1 MASPDTDQ
9 TASNVEEGAGMGNG
23 HAHGGPAL
31 PHSAHAGHAG
41 HAGHAS
47 HAVHTPMS
55 IAQVSDSATGQPV
68 PADGVAVVDTDPTET
83 TEWLDSLRYVI
94 NSRGPDRAAYL
105 LHAIE
110 QEAYRLGVPIPFST
124 TTPYINTIPA
134 EEQPPFPGNREIERR
149 IKSIIRWNAM
159 AMVVRANREDKSIG
173 GHISTFASSAT
184 LVEVAMNH
192 FIRGRGKD
200 FSGDQVYFQGHA
212 SPGIYSRAF
221 LEGRL
226 TEKHLE
232 NFRRELSDGGGLSS
246 YPHPWLMPEF
256 WEFPTVSMGLGP
268 LMAIYQARF
277 NKYLQDRG
285 IKDTSNQHVWCFIGD
300 GECDEP
306 ETLGAISLAAREKLD
321 NLVFVI
327 NCNLQR
333 LDGPVRGNGKII
345 QELEGV
351 FRGAGWN
358 VIKVIW
364 GDEWDAL
371 LAKDEKGKLVKRM
384 DEVVDGQYQKYVV
397 MPGGYIREH
406 FFGADPE
413 LAEMVTHLSDEK
425 LKKLRRGG
433 HDPEKVYAA
442 YDAAMKCHGKPTVVI
457 AKTIKGYGLGEVGEG
472 RNVTHQQKKLNEE
485 ELRAF
490 RTRFGIPISDD
501 EVAKAPFYRPA
512 DDSPEIR
519 YLRERREALGGA
531 VPSRPKKSP
540 LLKTPALSEYMG
552 FIEKSAGRE
561 VSTTTG
567 VVTLMASL
575 LKDKTIGKYIV
586 PIVPD
591 ESRTFGMDPLF
602 KQCGIYAHGGQLYE
616 PVDSDQLLYYR
627 EAKDGQILEEGITE
641 AGSIS
646 SFIAAGT
653 SYASHGV
660 PMIPIFI
667 YYSMFGFQR
676 IGDEIWAACDCRARG
691 FLLGGTAGRTTLA
704 GEGLQHQDGNSQL
717 FAIAYPTVKVYDPA
731 FVYEA
736 TAIMLDGMDRM
747 YAKGEDWI
755 YYITVYNENYVMPPM
770 PPDCVEGILKGM
782 YRLREVTA
790 SASSLPPLPH
800 VNLLGSGAILREVI
814 RAAELLAEHW
824 GIASTVWSVTSW
836 KELRREAQE
845 CRRWNML
852 HPEATPRR
860 SYLETVVADA
870 DGLFVAASDHVRAV
884 PEQLDPWIPG
894 GLFAMGTDGF
904 GRSDTRGPLRRHF
917 EVDAECIA
925 VGTLSRLSAT
935 GAIAP
940 HVVAEAIRRLGIDPD
955 KLDAASA

>member
-1 MASPDTDQ
+1 MANPFD
-9 TASNVEEGAGMGNG
+9 
-23 HAHGGPAL
+23 
-31 PHSAHAGHAG
+31 HSAAAAADDVLAGGSAPLPRGAHA
-41 HAGHAS
+41 
-47 HAVHTPMS
+47 PMA
-55 IAQVSDSATGQPV
+55 IGQVSDSATGQPELT
-68 PADGVAVVDTDPTET
+68 DGVSAVDSDPTET
-83 TEWLDSLRYVI
+83 REWLDSLRYVI
-94 NSRGPDRAAYL
+94 NSRGGDRAAYL
-105 LHAIE
+105 LQAIE
-110 QEAYRLGVPIPFST
+110 QEAYRLGVPIPFSA
-124 TTPYINTIPA
+124 TTPYINTIPV
-134 EEQPPFPGNREIERR
+134 ERQPPFPGNREIERR

-184 LVEVAMNH
+184 LVEVALNH
-192 FIRGRGKD
+192 FIRGRGD
-200 FSGDQVYFQGHA
+200 DYTGDQVYFQGHA

-221 LEGRL
+221 LEGRI
-226 TEKHLE
+226 TEKQLE
-232 NFRRELSDGGGLSS
+232 NFRRELAEGGGLSS
-246 YPHPWLMPEF
+246 YPHPWLMPGF

-285 IKDTSNQHVWCFIGD
+285 IKDTSRQHVWCFIGD
-300 GECDEP
+300 GETDEP

-345 QELEGV
+345 QELEGC

-364 GDEWDAL
+364 GDEWDPL
-371 LAKDEKGKLVKRM
+371 LAKDDKGLLVKRM
-384 DEVVDGQYQKYVV
+384 NEVVDGQYQKYIV

-406 FFGADPE
+406 FFGADPQ
-413 LAEMVTHLSDEK
+413 LLEMVANLSDEK

-442 YDAAMKCHGKPTVVI
+442 YAAAMKCHGKPTVII

-490 RTRFGIPISDD
+490 RSRFGIPISDD

-512 DDSPEIR
+512 EDSEEMR
-519 YLRERREALGGA
+519 YLRERREALGGY
-531 VPSRPKKSP
+531 VPTRPIESP
-540 LLKTPALSEYMG
+540 RLETPKLDDYRS

-567 VVTLMASL
+567 AVTLMASL
-575 LKDKTIGKYIV
+575 LKDKSVGRFIV

-602 KQCGIYAHGGQLYE
+602 KQCGIYAHTGQLYE

-641 AGSIS
+641 AGSMA
-646 SFIAAGT
+646 SFVAAGT

-676 IGDEIWAACDCRARG
+676 IGDLIWAACDSRAKG
-691 FLLGGTAGRTTLA
+691 FLLGGTAGRTTLN
-704 GEGLQHQDGNSQL
+704 GEGLQHQDGHSHL
-717 FAIAYPTVKVYDPA
+717 FAMAYPTVKAYDPA
-731 FVYEA
+731 FVYE
-736 TAIMLDGMDRM
+736 TTVIMLDGLERM
-747 YAKGEDWI
+747 YSKGEDWI
-755 YYITVYNENYVMPPM
+755 YYITVYNENYEMPHM
-770 PPDCVEGILKGM
+770 PAGCEAGILKGM
-782 YRLREVTA
+782 YRLKDVPA
-790 SASSLPPLPH
+790 VGKAVAKSLPH
-800 VNLLGSGAILREVI
+800 VNLFGSGTILREVL
-814 RAAELLAEHW
+814 RAADLLSEQW
-824 GIASTVWSVTSW
+824 GVASTVWSVTSW

-852 HPEATPRR
+852 HPEAPPKV
-860 SYLETVVADA
+860 SYLEEMLGGTAGVY
-870 DGLFVAASDHVRAV
+870 VAASDHVRAV
-884 PEQLDPWIPG
+884 PEQLDPWVPG
-894 GLFAMGTDGF
+894 GLFVLGTDGF
-904 GRSDTRGPLRRHF
+904 GRSELRAKLRRHF

-925 VGTLSRLSAT
+925 VGVLSRLAT
-935 GAIAP
+935 AGAVGT
-940 HVVAEAIRRLGIDPD
+940 HVVAEAIARLGVDPTKVD
-955 KLDAASA
+955 PASA